1 MKQGPPVAT
10 PNDQI
15 ATLPALLHH
24 PFRWLQRPGEV
35 YPFWSRPMDLYGVFL
50 CLYGCLW
57 WFPMILEYVGY
68 LFFLIS
74 WETKTVKTKLVV
86 ERTKKLV
93 LLATKVG
100 YPGVFYDGSRFKWI
114 DDSYPEV
121 GQKKVAEQKGL
132 QKILIILIHLH
143 LHSRSQ

>member
-1 MKQGPPVAT
+1 
-10 PNDQI
+10 
-15 ATLPALLHH
+15 
-24 PFRWLQRPGEV
+24 
-35 YPFWSRPMDLYGVFL
+35 
-50 CLYGCLW
+50 
-57 WFPMILEYVGY
+57 
-68 LFFLIS
+68 
-74 WETKTVKTKLVV
+74 LVV
-86 ERTKKLV
+86 EGTKKLV